1 MDLRTRLNIQS
12 DDGGAFT
19 DFSAEAQDFKR
30 DPFSITMTT
39 DDFIYIGFHKQIN
52 AFYVQ
57 MDTPNTI
64 SSTMKIEYF
73 ADSGWIE
80 LEISDDTKALTRNG
94 FVNWNR
100 ILTTNDDPAIET
112 VINGDTEIWVRMSIA
127 DNIDQVDF
135 QAINI
140 IFSDDN
146 DMSQEVPA
154 LVDPCFYPS
163 GQSSHILNHVAAKNY
178 IMGRLK
184 NREYVNNTTGGE
196 ENITEWDILD
206 VFELRQSSNYY
217 AIASVYFNLSDN
229 VEDQYWAKYEEYS
242 SKYKEAFALGR
253 LRIDQNDDG
262 QTSNDEKRPIKTL
275 RWGR

>member
-12 DDGGAFT
+12 DDGGVFT

-30 DPFSITMTT
+30 DPFTITMTT
-39 DDFIYIGFHKQIN
+39 DDFIYIGFNKQIN

-57 MDTPNTI
+57 MDTENTI
-64 SSTMKIEYF
+64 TSTMKLEYF
-73 ADSGWIE
+73 SPIGWIE
-80 LEISDDTKALTRNG
+80 LDISDDTKALTRNG
-94 FVNWNR
+94 FVSWER
-100 ILTTNDDPAIET
+100 IKADNDNPPEET
-112 VINGDTEIWVRMSIA
+112 IINGDTEIWVRMSIA
-127 DNIDQVDF
+127 DNIDPVDF

-154 LVDPCFYPS
+154 LVDPCFFPT
-163 GQSSHILNHVAAKNY
+163 GQTSHILNHVASKNY

-184 NREYVNNTTGGE
+184 NGEYVNNTEDGE
-196 ENITEWDILD
+196 ENITEWDVLD
-206 VFELRQSSNYY
+206 IYELRQSSNYY
-217 AIASVYFNLSDN
+217 AIAHVYFNLSDN

-242 SKYKEAFALGR
+242 AKYKEAFALGR
-253 LRIDQNDDG
+253 LRIDQNNDG
-262 QTSNDEKRPIKTL
+262 QVNTDEKRPFKTL